1 MDVPPR
7 ESTGRGHPARRREF
21 RRLGYE
27 RWRDEKGHG
36 RRWLTESIFS
46 AVRRGSGEA
55 VRETSFADQALE
67 AVLKFRAYSWMCLVN
82 LVVGRAPGVEVEGW
96 TVNSGK
102 TGLPYFQVS
111 HLGWKN

>member
-1 MDVPPR
+1 VDVPPR

-46 AVRRGSGEA
+46 AVRRGSREA
-55 VRETSFADQALE
+55 VRETSFGGQALE
-67 AVLKFRAYSWMCLVN
+67 AVLKFRAYSWMCLAD
-82 LVVGRAPGVEVEGW
+82 LIVGRAQGRRSRGGP
-96 TVNSGK
+96 
-102 TGLPYFQVS
+102 
-111 HLGWKN
+111 